1 MGPRVKRTKKQ
12 PISISS
18 SAIRPSPTVSH
29 KLTQAKIATFH
40 NLLKKRA
47 TLKRQL
53 DSSPSATASEA
64 VSSSLQEVELE
75 IAELGGLD
83 GYQKAS
89 TLGQAKE
96 RGGDSSKVLVD
107 WIKTRGY
114 GKGDI
119 RSVTYPSNDLLILT
133 PQSLLE
139 IGALRPDN
147 YSFHKWI
154 HNTPIDLHSQ
164 HPNILEQDFF
174 DRPLP
179 ASEYEAFDIVSCSL
193 VLNFVDE
200 PLRRGEM
207 LYAMRRQLKQKD
219 SSLLF
224 LVLPLPCL
232 RNSRYLTIPAF
243 VQLMKVVGFDLV
255 QERYKA
261 NGKVG
266 YWLWRWA
273 ESVGDASP
281 WRKKAVML
289 DGPKKNNFAVVLPQ

>member
-1 MGPRVKRTKKQ
+1 MGPRIKRTKKQ
-12 PISISS
+12 PISR
-18 SAIRPSPTVSH
+18 SASASTHTPIVSH

-40 NLLKKRA
+40 TLLKKRA
-47 TLKRQL
+47 ALKRQL
-53 DSSPSATASEA
+53 DSNLSAAARDA
-64 VSSSLQEVELE
+64 VSSSLQKLE
-75 IAELGGLD
+75 IEMEGLGGLD

-89 TLGQAKE
+89 TLGQSKE
-96 RGGDSSKVLVD
+96 RGGDSSRVLID
-107 WIKTRGY
+107 WIKAMEY
-114 GKGDI
+114 GRRDI
-119 RSVTYPSNDLLILT
+119 R
-133 PQSLLE
+133 LLE

-164 HPNILEQDFF
+164 HPDILEQDFF
-174 DRPLP
+174 QRPLP
-179 ASEYEAFDIVSCSL
+179 AAEHDAFDIVSCSL

-207 LYAMRRQLKQKD
+207 LYAMRSQLKQRD

-232 RNSRYLTIPAF
+232 NNSRYLTKPAF

-255 QERYKA
+255 QERFKP

-266 YWLWRWA
+266 YWLWQWA
-273 ESVGDASP
+273 ESEGDVSP
-281 WRKKAVML
+281 WRKKAIMT
-289 DGPKKNNFAVVLPQ
+289 DGPKRNNFAIILP